1 MIEVVA
7 AISEVCACASESE
20 PYQWNVGC
28 FATTSGEPSSIS
40 CFTSFKVTDALHTLT
55 VVFTAGLKA
64 RVIVS
69 LAEAWVMS
77 SPQGLSIL

>member
-1 MIEVVA
+1 MEVVA

-20 PYQWNVGC
+20 LYQWNIGC
-28 FATTSGEPSSIS
+28 LATTSGEPSLIS
-40 CFTSFKVTDALHTLT
+40 CFTSFKVTDGLHTLI

-64 RVIVS
+64 RATVS
-69 LAEAWVMS
+69 LAVAWVMS